1 MSPMIAET
9 SKQSPERAGYNL
21 FSGHSAL
28 MAAAV
33 RGARRQ
39 RVLEL

>member
-1 MSPMIAET
+1 MSPMIAAT
-9 SKQSPERAGYNL
+9 SKQSPSSAGYNL

-28 MAAAV
+28 LAAAV
-33 RGARRQ
+33 RGALRQ